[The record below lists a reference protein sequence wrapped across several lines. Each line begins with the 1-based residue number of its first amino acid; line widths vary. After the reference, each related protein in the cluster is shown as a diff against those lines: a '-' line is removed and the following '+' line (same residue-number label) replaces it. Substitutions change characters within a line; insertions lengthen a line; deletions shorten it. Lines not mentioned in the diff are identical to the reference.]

1 MSRPDDVS
9 TAGSD
14 GEPPEWWR
22 RALRLRRIPLVTAIV
37 LGVIILKSTTAPKP
51 PSITT
56 SCTKPAFVLST
67 YSTSAH
73 HTVQWAATGP
83 STMTFA
89 IAIGVNHFVPSGN
102 GHLAPVPDAGVGA
115 HVMRSTVPESFG
127 SDCKATG
134 SFGLGIP
141 TGHYAVRMFSFTGD
155 SSGRTAT
162 QVSSKPL
169 TVTK

>member
-1 MSRPDDVS
+1 VTRADLVNTP
-9 TAGSD
+9 GSD
-14 GEPPEWWR
+14 DDQPEWWR
-22 RALRLRRIPLVTAIV
+22 RALRMRRVPIITAIV
-37 LGVIILKSTTAPKP
+37 LGVIVLKATTAPKP

-67 YSTSAH
+67 YSTTQH

-89 IAIGVNHFVPSGN
+89 ITIGVNHFVPTGN
-102 GHLAPVPDAGVGA
+102 GHLAPVPDSGVSA
-115 HVMRSTVPESFG
+115 HVVRSTVPQSFG

-134 SFGLGIP
+134 SFGLGVP
-141 TGHYAVRMFSFTGD
+141 PAHYTVRMYSFTGD

-162 QVSSKPL
+162 EISSKAL
-169 TVTK
+169 IVTK